1 MEKIS
6 ALVGKGKNMT
16 KTMTEGGPAKLIFL
30 FTLPLL
36 GGNLFQQF
44 YNMMDTLIVGQT
56 LGVNALAAVGCTG
69 SIMFLIIGFV
79 QGMTA
84 GLSIVTAR
92 HFGAND
98 LESVRRSFAANI
110 VIGAVVTVI
119 LTAISVPLARPIL
132 VAMQTPAA
140 ILDDAY
146 SYIVIIYAGVFAAM
160 LFNVLSNV
168 LRALGDSRTPLLF
181 LILSSIV
188 NVVLDLVFIIV
199 FKMGVAGAAWATVL
213 AQVVSGLL
221 CVVYI
226 GKKFPMLH
234 VRRDDFRLTRGEIW
248 QHAVIGLPMG
258 FQASIIGIGVIIL
271 QIVLN
276 AQGELAVAAY
286 TAAQKIEQIV
296 CSPLSSFGMTMAT
309 YAAQN
314 YGAGKIGRIRTGVH
328 RCAAMSLGYTAVIT
342 CIAIFAGAPLVSL
355 FVSDA
360 PGVIAM
366 AAEYLRLTSLFY
378 WTLSLLFILRYTL
391 QGLGQGIVPT
401 IAGIMELV
409 MRAVGCIALAAPF
422 GFAGISV
429 AYALAWPG
437 SLTPLVISYVLTMRR
452 LRRKEKILQAAAA
465 K

>member
-1 MEKIS
+1 MAARTKD
-6 ALVGKGKNMT
+6 MT
-16 KTMTEGGPAKLIFL
+16 RGNPTRLILSFC
-30 FTLPLL
+30 LPIVA
-36 GGNLFQQF
+36 GNLFQQL
-44 YNMMDTLIVGQT
+44 YSLVDTLVVGRVE
-56 LGVNALAAVGCTG
+56 GVTALAAVSAAAWLDWLILGLAMG
-69 SIMFLIIGFV
+69 LAQGFSIQIAQCFGA
-79 QGMTA
+79 GDHA
-84 GLSIVTAR
+84 GL
-92 HFGAND
+92 
-98 LESVRRSFAANI
+98 RRAA
-110 VIGAVVTVI
+110 GQS
-119 LTAISVPLARPIL
+119 LLLA
-132 VAMQTPAA
+132 
-140 ILDDAY
+140 
-146 SYIVIIYAGVFAAM
+146 AGVVAVLTLLAQLLLSPALKLLHSPENTIDLTCRYLRIIFSGIALVMA
-160 LFNVLSNV
+160 FNLLSGF
-168 LRALGDSRTPLLF
+168 LRSLGDSRTPLLF

-199 FKMGVAGAAWATVL
+199 FKMGVAGAAWATVI
-213 AQVVSGLL
+213 AQVASGLL

-226 GKKFPMLH
+226 GKKFPLLH

-342 CIAIFAGAPLVSL
+342 CIATFAGAPLVSL

>member
-1 MEKIS
+1 
-6 ALVGKGKNMT
+6 MT
-16 KTMTEGGPAKLIFL
+16 KTMTEGGPAKLIFF

-79 QGMTA
+79 QGLTA

-92 HFGAND
+92 QFGADD
-98 LESVRRSFAANI
+98 LEGVRRSFAANI
-110 VIGAVVTVI
+110 VIGAAVTVV
-119 LTAISVPLARPIL
+119 LTVVSVPLARPIL
-132 VAMQTPAA
+132 VAMNTPAS
-140 ILDDAY
+140 ILNDAY
-146 SYIVIIYAGVFAAM
+146 SYIVIIYVGVFAAM
-160 LFNVLSNV
+160 LFNTLSNV

-181 LILSSIV
+181 LVLSSIL
-188 NVVLDLVFIIV
+188 NVVLDLTFIIV
-199 FKMGVAGAAWATVL
+199 FHMGVAGAAWATVI

-221 CVVYI
+221 CIVYI
-226 GKKFPMLH
+226 KKKFPVLH
-234 VRRDDFRLTRGEIW
+234 VRQEDFRLTRTEIW

-276 AQGELAVAAY
+276 AHGEQAVAAY
-286 TAAQKIEQIV
+286 TAAQKIEQLL
-296 CSPLSSFGMTMAT
+296 CSPLTSFGMTMAT

-314 YGAGKIGRIRTGVH
+314 YGAGKIDRIRIGVH

-342 CIAIFAGAPLVSL
+342 CLAIFGGTSLVGL

-360 PGVIAM
+360 PAVIEM
-366 AAEYLRLTSLFY
+366 ATQYLRLTSLLY
-378 WTLSLLFILRYTL
+378 WTLSLLFIFRYTL

-401 IAGIMELV
+401 IAGIMELI
-409 MRAVGCIALAAPF
+409 MRAVGCVLLSVPF
-422 GFAGISV
+422 GFGGISV

-437 SLTPLVISYVLTMRR
+437 SLIPLVISYMYTMRH
-452 LRRKEKILQAAAA
+452 LRYKEQQMRYQDKVNLG
-465 K
+465 

>member
-1 MEKIS
+1 
-6 ALVGKGKNMT
+6 MT
-16 KTMTEGGPAKLIFL
+16 KTMTEGGPAKLIFF

-56 LGVNALAAVGCTG
+56 LGVDALAAVGCTG

-98 LESVRRSFAANI
+98 LQGVRRSFAANI
-110 VIGAVVTVI
+110 VIGAVVTIV
-119 LTAISVPLARPIL
+119 LTAFSVPLARPIL
-132 VAMQTPAA
+132 IAMNTPAS

-146 SYIVIIYAGVFAAM
+146 SYIVIIYVGVFAAM
-160 LFNVLSNV
+160 LFNMLSNV

-181 LILSSIV
+181 LVLSSIL
-188 NVVLDLVFIIV
+188 NVVLDLGFIIV
-199 FKMGVAGAAWATVL
+199 FHMGVAGAAWATVI

-221 CVVYI
+221 CIIYI
-226 GKKFPMLH
+226 KKKFPILH
-234 VRRDDFRLTRGEIW
+234 VQREDFRLTRGELW
-248 QHAVIGLPMG
+248 QHAIIGLPMG

-276 AQGELAVAAY
+276 AQGEQAVAAY
-286 TAAQKIEQIV
+286 TAAQKIEQIL
-296 CSPLSSFGMTMAT
+296 CSPLTSFGMTMAT

-314 YGAGKIGRIRTGVH
+314 YGAGKIHRIRMGMH
-328 RCAAMSLGYTAVIT
+328 RCAAMSLGYTAVVT
-342 CIAIFAGAPLVSL
+342 CLATFGGVPLARL

-360 PGVIAM
+360 PAVVEM
-366 AAEYLRLTSLFY
+366 AAQYLRLTSLFY

-409 MRAVGCIALAAPF
+409 MRAAGCILLAAPF
-422 GFAGISV
+422 GFGGISV

-437 SLTPLVISYVLTMRR
+437 SLAPLAISYFYTMRR
-452 LRRKEKILQAAAA
+452 LRWKEQQMQYTDKTVSL
-465 K
+465 